1 MIRPEVVQEVKDRLD
16 ALVSDDPAGFVDY
29 AAQVWPALT
38 DAEQREID
46 AWMEVRG
53 AEEFRRG
60 EEALD
65 GALQDVEPE
74 TRRGVFAAAYRASDV
89 LRRAYDAALRRLG
102 GEG

>member
-1 MIRPEVVQEVKDRLD
+1 MIRPEVIQEAKDRLD

-29 AAQVWPALT
+29 AFRIWPALT

-46 AWMEVRG
+46 AWMAVRG

-65 GALQDVEPE
+65 GALRDVDPG
-74 TRRGVFAAAYRASDV
+74 TRRGVFAAAYRA
-89 LRRAYDAALRRLG
+89 YDAALRHLR
-102 GEG
+102 GES